1 MKKHYLL
8 IGLFSAILTGCNL
21 IPPNFF
27 PSTGNTDSSKSS
39 SQSSSQSSLQKSEPV
54 DSNPVLEEMC
64 YNALKNEARANKL
77 YRGKIVSARG
87 KLEIGSDIFNSNY
100 FGIVHITTKDFYISL
115 PMSSKKN
122 KNIENYDEGQIV
134 DSGNVKVSSIQI
146 EKIVSYLPSKD
157 RCLVFGE

>member
-27 PSTGNTDSSKSS
+27 PSTGNTDSTKSS
-39 SQSSSQSSLQKSEPV
+39 SQKSETF

-64 YNALKNEARANKL
+64 YTANKNEARANKL

-87 KLEIGSDIFNSNY
+87 KLSILDKYGPGSNY
-100 FGIVHITTKDFYISL
+100 YGKVNITTKDFRISL
-115 PMSSKKN
+115 SMSSKKN

-134 DSGNVKVSSIQI
+134 DSGNVKVSSISI
-146 EKIVSYLPSKD
+146 HSNGYGIGELYSKLD
-157 RCLVFGE
+157 CYIFGE